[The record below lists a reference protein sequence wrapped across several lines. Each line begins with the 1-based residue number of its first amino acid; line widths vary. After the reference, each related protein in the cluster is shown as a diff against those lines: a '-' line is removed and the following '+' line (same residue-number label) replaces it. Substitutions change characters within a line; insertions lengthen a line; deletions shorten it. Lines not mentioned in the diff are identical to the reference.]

1 MTNIGTQVQ
10 KFKQLFLDFLANEQ
24 TSGILLIICT
34 AVSVALANSPL
45 GHTYQ
50 EFWHTT
56 LGFDLAGIEVR
67 QSLVHMIDD
76 GLMTVFFLLIGLE
89 IEREVYVG
97 ELSSLKHASLPIFAA
112 LGGMAVPALMHYL
125 FNAGIPTQAGFGIP
139 TATDIAFALGILG
152 LFGNRVPL
160 SLKVFLTALAI
171 IDDLGAILLIAI
183 FYVSDFSFWYL
194 SLALGI
200 FALLVVLNRMRV
212 LWLPAYLLPGAVMW
226 YFMLKSGIHPTIVG
240 VLLAFAIPFGGGSE
254 NFPSYRLQHAL
265 HKPVAFLIMPIF
277 AMANTGIVVDREAFT
292 QLLSPNALG
301 ILSGLVLG
309 KPLGIALFS
318 LLAVSLG
325 LSQLPSMVNWK
336 QLIAVGFLA
345 GIGFTMSI
353 FITLL
358 AYNDPGTV
366 QVSKLSILVA
376 SLIAG
381 SLGFLILHRT
391 TSSGP
396 PST

>member
-1 MTNIGTQVQ
+1 MTKIVMLVQ
-10 KFKQLFLDFLANEQ
+10 KFKQLFLDFLASEQ
-24 TSGILLIICT
+24 ASGLLLIICT
-34 AVSVALANSPL
+34 AVSVALANSPA
-45 GHTYQ
+45 GHGYQ
-50 EFWHTT
+50 EFWHTKV
-56 LGFDLAGIEVR
+56 GFDIAGIEVR
-67 QSLVHMIDD
+67 QSLVHLIDD

-97 ELSSLKHASLPIFAA
+97 ELSSLKQASLPIFAA
-112 LGGMAVPALMHYL
+112 LGGMAVPALLHYV
-125 FNAGIPTQAGFGIP
+125 FNAGTPTQAGAGIP

-160 SLKVFLTALAI
+160 SLKIFLTALAI

-183 FYVSDFSFWYL
+183 FYVSEFSFFYL
-194 SLALGI
+194 SLALAV
-200 FALLVVLNRMRV
+200 FAVLVVLNRLKV
-212 LWLPAYLLPGAVMW
+212 LWLPAYLVPGALMW
-226 YFMLKSGIHPTIVG
+226 YFMLKSGVHPTIVG
-240 VLLAFAIPFGGGSE
+240 VLLAFAIPFGGGSD

-265 HKPVAFLIMPIF
+265 HKPVAYLIMPIF
-277 AMANTGIVVDREAFT
+277 AMANTGIVVNLEAFA

-309 KPLGIALFS
+309 KPAGIVLFS

-325 LSQLPSMVNWK
+325 LSQLPSQVNWK
-336 QLIAVGFLA
+336 QLIGVGFLG

-358 AYNDPGTV
+358 AYSDPTTV

-376 SLIAG
+376 SLLAG
-381 SLGFLILHRT
+381 TAGYLILHRT
-391 TSSGP
+391 TP
-396 PST
+396 RPTPSA